1 MAGGNFWR
9 QGGGREEAGR
19 AGSASPRQGRSG
31 SGLRVWRVGVWF
43 GVSREM
49 RRGEE
54 VTAPCGMV
62 VAGLV
67 GRAGDQGDGSDG
79 SVDEDGTAGGKFGG
93 KGGHAGDSVCPP
105 PPCSGQPARG
115 GGRELDGQR
124 TERRRRAAYRDQPCP
139 NSSLV
144 RDVAWSMMCRAC
156 CCRLSR
162 VHLLCEGRGR

>member
-1 MAGGNFWR
+1 
-9 QGGGREEAGR
+9 
-19 AGSASPRQGRSG
+19 
-31 SGLRVWRVGVWF
+31 
-43 GVSREM
+43 VSREM

-105 PPCSGQPARG
+105 PLTADNLPLTEDGSWTGRGQKGVGGPPIEISHARI
-115 GGRELDGQR
+115 Q
-124 TERRRRAAYRDQPCP
+124 A
-139 NSSLV
+139 
-144 RDVAWSMMCRAC
+144 
-156 CCRLSR
+156 
-162 VHLLCEGRGR
+162 LCEM